1 MKVLVCDKISDK
13 GVELL
18 KNAGFEVDVKIGMQ
32 KEEVVQTIEPY
43 HVVIVRSATKIT
55 KEVIDAAKNLKLVVR
70 GGVGLD
76 NVDGEY
82 AKTKNIKV
90 RNTPEA
96 STESVAEL
104 VIALFLAL
112 ARKITKANA
121 SMKKGEWEK
130 KAFEGNE
137 LFKKTLGIIGTGRI
151 GQSVARKGIYGFN
164 MNVIG
169 YDPYIDKDVIKKNGI
184 NPVSLDELLSQSDY
198 ITLHLPLTSETKYMI
213 NDDQFAKMKQ
223 GVMMVNCARGGVVS
237 EAALLR
243 ALEKGIVA
251 SAAVDVFEKEPLDPS
266 SLLLKNENVILSP
279 HIGASTKEG
288 QKRVSEEVAKIIIS
302 EMK

>member
-18 KNAGFEVDVKIGMQ
+18 KNAGFEVDVKTGMPN
-32 KEEVVQTIEPY
+32 EEVIKTVEPY
-43 HVVIVRSATKIT
+43 DVVIVRSATKIT

-76 NVDGEY
+76 NVNGEY

-112 ARKITKANA
+112 ARKITKADA

-130 KAFEGNE
+130 KAFEGSE
-137 LFKKTLGIIGTGRI
+137 LFKKTLGVIGTGRI
-151 GQSVARKGIYGFN
+151 GQSVARKGLNGFS
-164 MNVIG
+164 MNVVG
-169 YDPYIDKDVIKKNGI
+169 YDPYVDKEIIKKNGMT
-184 NPVSLDELLSQSDY
+184 PVSLDELLSKSDY
-198 ITLHLPLTSETKYMI
+198 ITLHLPLTPETKYMI

-223 GVMMVNCARGGVVS
+223 GVMIVNCARGGVVS

-251 SAAVDVFEKEPLDPS
+251 SAAVDVFEKEPLDSS

-288 QKRVSEEVAKIIIS
+288 QKRVSEEVARIIVE

>member
-1 MKVLVCDKISDK
+1 MNILVCDKISDK

-18 KNAGFEVDVKIGMQ
+18 KNAGFTVDVKIGMQ
-32 KEEVVQTIEPY
+32 KEELLKVVGNYE
-43 HVVIVRSATKIT
+43 VVIVRSATKIT
-55 KEVIDAAKNLKLVVR
+55 KEVIDAGKKMKLVVR

-90 RNTPEA
+90 RNTPDA

-104 VIALFLAL
+104 VIGLFLAC
-112 ARKITKANA
+112 ARKITKADA

-130 KAFEGNE
+130 KAFEGTE

-151 GQSVARKGIYGFN
+151 GQSVARKGSFGFN

-169 YDPYIDKDVIKKNGI
+169 YDPFADKEAMKKNNI
-184 NPVSLDELLSQSDY
+184 NPVTLDELLAQSDY
-198 ITLHLPLTSETKYMI
+198 ITLHLPLTDQTKYMI

-223 GVMMVNCARGGVVS
+223 GVIIVNCARGGVVS

-251 SAAVDVFEKEPLDPS
+251 SAAVDVFEKEPLDPAS
-266 SLLLKNENVILSP
+266 PLLKNGNVILSP
-279 HIGASTKEG
+279 HIGASSKEG
-288 QKRVSEEVAKIIIS
+288 QKRVSEEVAKVIIE